1 MNDPYAGLGISP
13 NATDEEVTKAYRAMA
28 RKYHPDLHPGDKAAE
43 AKMKE
48 INAAYNQIQDIR
60 SGKASYQPGGAGNAS
75 RGAYGSGG
83 AYGNPYGNPYGGAY
97 RGYNQNQ
104 SYYGRAEYRADPNRT
119 EQEFYKQY
127 RQPVHIFRLPIVRI
141 ILIIFLVRLVL
152 SLLFGG
158 FTRYS
163 YSGYGDYGYYN
174 GGSEAPYT
182 QEYTQR
188 TPNPAE
194 EWT

>member
-1 MNDPYAGLGISP
+1 MSTNCKADFPLLAQRDIAYLDSA
-13 NATDEEVTKAYRAMA
+13 ATAQRPQCVLDA
-28 RKYHPDLHPGDKAAE
+28 
-43 AKMKE
+43 
-48 INAAYNQIQDIR
+48 
-60 SGKASYQPGGAGNAS
+60 
-75 RGAYGSGG
+75 
-83 AYGNPYGNPYGGAY
+83 
-97 RGYNQNQ
+97 
-104 SYYGRAEYRADPNRT
+104 
-119 EQEFYKQY
+119 EQEFYTQY
-127 RQPVHIFRLPIVRI
+127 RQPVHVFRLPIVRI